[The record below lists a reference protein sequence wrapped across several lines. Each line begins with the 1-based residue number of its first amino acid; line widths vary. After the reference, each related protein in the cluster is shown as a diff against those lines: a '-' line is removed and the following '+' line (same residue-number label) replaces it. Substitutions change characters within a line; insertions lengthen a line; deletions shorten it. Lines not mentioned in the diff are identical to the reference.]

1 MEVDNL
7 TKIGKW
13 ILHDP
18 ARLKCGDRD
27 GFPGFFM
34 LGRYMKIPN
43 HPKVLI

>member
-7 TKIGKW
+7 TKNGKM
-13 ILHDP
+13 DP
-18 ARLKCGDRD
+18 ARLKCGDCD
-27 GFPGFFM
+27 GFPGFLM